1 MLAGFSIEA
10 IRSMWPAVQ
19 FFKQTTV
26 LIADQHG
33 FASSY
38 LAHSRNA
45 VGCNVVGPFSERR
58 SLDDMLSADDAAF
71 TGAILA
77 IDWLDRG
84 YRDLQWRLTHLGV
97 PCLLIDNALWRHL
110 AAMHTSFAWLYA
122 SFQVLEAL
130 QRAIVTAASPTSD
143 R

>member
-10 IRSMWPAVQ
+10 IHSMWPADQ
-19 FFKQTTV
+19 FFKQATV

-38 LAHSRNA
+38 LAHSLNA
-45 VGCNVVGPFSERR
+45 LGCLVVGPFGERQ
-58 SLDDMLSADDAAF
+58 SLDDTLSADHAAF

-77 IDWLDRG
+77 VDWLDRG
-84 YRDLQWRLTHLGV
+84 YRDVQSRLTQSGV
-97 PCLLIDNALWRHL
+97 PCLLIDNAPWRHL
-110 AAMHTSFAWLYA
+110 AAMTSFAWPYA

-130 QRAIVTAASPTSD
+130 QQTIVTAARPTSD